1 MKILLTGATGLIGR
15 ELGKVLA
22 LRGDSLV
29 CLVRNASPEGPGL
42 PFPATCFEW
51 DHTREVP
58 AEALAGV
65 DAVVH
70 LAGEPIADGR
80 WTPERKA
87 RIVDSRILGTRRLV
101 EAVRAHGDTVG
112 AFVHGSAIGYWGDRG
127 DEVLT
132 ADSMKGGGFLSDLVA
147 DWEAELAPL
156 LDTHQR
162 PRRVPIVRTGVVLA
176 RQSGALAKMLPIFR
190 AGVGGRIGAGSHWMS
205 WIHLDDI
212 VGLFMHALDTPA
224 DGILEGVAPGP
235 VTNRDFTRE
244 LARALDVFENAPAP
258 ELAIRL
264 LYGEMGTVVLESAR
278 VEPARTLQT
287 GYRFRFETVGSAL
300 DDLLTPLRGGTW
312 LKTWEQW
319 VPRTPEEIWPF
330 FADPHNLEA
339 ITPAFLN
346 FEVLGASTPEIGEGT
361 LIDYRLKLDGLPLK
375 WQSRIE
381 SWEPVRSFVDTQ
393 VTGPYALWHHTH
405 EFVPLAGGTLM
416 RDVVRYKLPLGW
428 LGATVGGCHVESK
441 VGRIFAFRTREIARR
456 FGA

>member
-15 ELGKVLA
+15 ELGKALA

-29 CLVRNASPEGPGL
+29 CLVRKTNPDGPGL

-58 AEALAGV
+58 AEALKGV
-65 DAVVH
+65 DAIVH

-87 RIVDSRILGTRRLV
+87 RIVDSRVLGTRSLV
-101 EAVRAHGDTVG
+101 KAVLAHGGGVR

-127 DEVLT
+127 DEAMT
-132 ADSMKGGGFLSDLVA
+132 ADSLKGGGFLADLVA

-156 LDTHQR
+156 SDASQQPL
-162 PRRVPIVRTGVVLA
+162 RVPIVRTGVVLA

-190 AGVGGRIGAGSHWMS
+190 TSLGGRIGDGSHWMS

-212 VGLFMHALDTPA
+212 VGLFLHALDAPVT
-224 DGILEGVAPGP
+224 GVLEGVAPTP
-235 VTNRDFTRE
+235 VTNREFTRE

-264 LYGEMGTVVLESAR
+264 LYGEMGSVVLESTR
-278 VEPARTLQT
+278 VEPARTLAS
-287 GYRFRFETVGSAL
+287 GYRFRFDAVGAAL

-312 LKTWEQW
+312 QKSWEQW
-319 VPRTPEEIWPF
+319 VPRTPDEVWPF
-330 FADPHNLEA
+330 FCDPHNLEA
-339 ITPAFLN
+339 ITPSFLN
-346 FEVLGASTPEIGEGT
+346 FEVVGSSTPAISEGT

-381 SWEPVRSFVDTQ
+381 AWQPVERFVDTQ

-405 EFVPLAGGTLM
+405 EFVPMAGGTLL
-416 RDVVRYKLPLGW
+416 RDVVRYRLPLGW
-428 LGATVGGCHVESK
+428 LGATLGGCHVESK
-441 VGRIFAFRTREIARR
+441 VDRIFAYRTQEIARR
-456 FGA
+456 FGR